1 MTDPADALKPAS
13 AEDVAAALVFALRFS
28 GRKRVH
34 NADELMSAIVAKS
47 TAPRAG
53 HGSFDAIS
61 SMSGPPKPHPRPAA
75 VSSIKAMPAAS
86 IASLI
91 RSPVLARPPIGPSV
105 ASSLLIVGT
114 ETPEKFAA
122 SS

>member
-1 MTDPADALKPAS
+1 MAHSIPYPLCLGLLSLTPGPPP
-13 AEDVAAALVFALRFS
+13 F
-28 GRKRVH
+28 
-34 NADELMSAIVAKS
+34 
-47 TAPRAG
+47 
-53 HGSFDAIS
+53 S
-61 SMSGPPKPHPRPAA
+61 SM
-75 VSSIKAMPAAS
+75 KAMPAAS

-105 ASSLLIVGT
+105 ASSRLIVGT